1 MRIVATSTS
10 PVRPSRWG
18 ALLVAIAAASPAI
31 AGGGPENVLLVVN
44 ERSWSSLAIANHYIH
59 LRGIP
64 PQNVVYL
71 PWTLDNER
79 IDAATMRE
87 KLLGPIFAELE
98 RRKLGEHI
106 DLHRLLGRLP
116 DAHRCLGRYPSRRE
130 DSASAH
136 AASFADRRDVPLP
149 QVPAQATGVS
159 SFRLERLLPP
169 RHRDRSSDIA
179 RLPFLVRLGLPPS
192 TARGRRRT
200 LLPLRDARLHL
211 RPGELHGRSRRHA
224 GAQRQADYSRP
235 DGTIYFAENS
245 DIRSTTRRPLF
256 ASAVSAIQA
265 AGAKA
270 ETFAGTVPK
279 DKTDIAGAMLGSDHF
294 SLTAQNCKLLPG
306 AIGEH
311 LTSFGGMLNEGA
323 GQTPISEWVRAGTA
337 LTSGAVWEPFAV
349 PFKFPSAYMHLHYVR
364 GCTAGEAYYQS
375 TSGPYQMLVLGDP
388 LCKPWARRAKI
399 ELGELDFA
407 KPLAGVVTFMP
418 TGKFDDGTLPAR
430 FELFVDGLLVASH
443 APGEPFRFDVD
454 RLAGGRHEL
463 RVTAVGPEPLE
474 LRSGLIVP
482 FDVAG
487 RGATL
492 SLTRVGAGPI
502 RWGTEVEFEV
512 RGSGL
517 PAGAR
522 IVVAQGTRGVK
533 VLDAPQRFTLAD
545 PQLFGLGPITLQAF
559 AVTEAGGATGA
570 ISPPLEMTIEPNELS
585 ESQGAAELPLLER
598 VLPATG
604 LTKNEPF
611 QFEGFVAAPEDGVYQ
626 FHLRHTLKLAI
637 AVDGRTIYT
646 ADAGRPT
653 LDYVPIALKAG
664 RHKVALAGATRDDPN
679 LDIRLRTARRATAE
693 AERREVAN
701 PISLSYAIQSLITLP
716 PTPVSRASSPWLR
729 TVSFK

>member
-1 MRIVATSTS
+1 MPRALRETVRHSTRLGIIMLSFVVAS
-10 PVRPSRWG
+10 
-18 ALLVAIAAASPAI
+18 LFASASAR

-98 RRKLGEHI
+98 RRKIGDHI
-106 DLHRLLGRLP
+106 DYIVYSADFPTLIDASADIPPGAKIPPPLTPQVSLTGATFLYRKFLPKQPEYLRFDSNGYFRPGTATEVPTTHGFRSWYGWDFHHRLLEAGGEHYFLSAMLGCTSGR
-116 DAHRCLGRYPSRRE
+116 ANSTAE
-130 DSASAH
+130 VVAM
-136 AASFADRRDVPLP
+136 
-149 QVPAQATGVS
+149 
-159 SFRLERLLPP
+159 LER
-169 RHRDRSSDIA
+169 SA
-179 RLPFLVRLGLPPS
+179 
-192 TARGRRRT
+192 A
-200 LLPLRDARLHL
+200 
-211 RPGELHGRSRRHA
+211 
-224 GAQRQADYSRP
+224 ADYSRP

-245 DIRSTTRRPLF
+245 DIRATTRRPLF

-265 AGAKA
+265 AGGKA
-270 ETFAGTVPK
+270 ETFSGTVPK
-279 DKTDIAGAMLGSDHF
+279 DKTDVVGAMLGSDHF

-443 APGEPFRFDVD
+443 APGEAFRFDAD

-463 RVTAVGPEPLE
+463 RVTAIGPEPLE

-502 RWGTEVEFEV
+502 RWGTQVEFEV
-512 RGSGL
+512 QGSGL
-517 PAGAR
+517 PAGAK

-533 VLDAPQRFTLAD
+533 ILDAPQRFTLAD
-545 PQLFGLGPITLQAF
+545 PKLLGLGPITLQAF

-611 QFEGFVAAPEDGVYQ
+611 QFDGFVAAPEDGVYQ
-626 FHLRHTLKLAI
+626 FHLRHALKLAI

-646 ADAGRPT
+646 ADAARPT

-664 RHKVALAGATRDDPN
+664 RHKVALAGATKDDPN
-679 LDIRLRTARRATAE
+679 LDIRFGLRGVQRLKPSAA
-693 AERREVAN
+693 
-701 PISLSYAIQSLITLP
+701 
-716 PTPVSRASSPWLR
+716 
-729 TVSFK
+729 K